1 VKARCF
7 VAAFAVI
14 AIGSCTR
21 ANPDTSAPTTP
32 PPGSSSSTLPA
43 TVVAMGITF
52 DVRCTPV
59 AESLVDIELPRPAGE
74 PKLRAITGVWDHQGI
89 AVLAD
94 DARGCGVWALGLADD
109 LSPEATAAIGDE
121 VARGVEHFGVTA
133 SPVPREP

>member
-1 VKARCF
+1 MKGRCI
-7 VAAFAVI
+7 AAVFAVI

-21 ANPDTSAPTTP
+21 GNADTSTPTTP
-32 PPGSSSSTLPA
+32 AATSSSSLPS
-43 TVVAMGITF
+43 TVQAMGITF

-59 AESLVDIELPRPAGE
+59 AEALVDIELPRLAGE

-89 AVLAD
+89 AVLAN
-94 DARGCGVWALGLADD
+94 DARGCGVWALGLAND
-109 LSPEATAAIGDE
+109 LSPEASAAIGDE

>member
-1 VKARCF
+1 MRSRCI
-7 VAAFAVI
+7 VAVIVVI

-21 ANPDTSAPTTP
+21 GDTSVPTAPAP
-32 PPGSSSSTLPA
+32 SSSSSLPSSVEA
-43 TVVAMGITF
+43 LGITF

-59 AESLVDIELPRPAGE
+59 AEALVDIELPRPAGQ

-89 AVLAD
+89 AVLAN

-109 LSPEATAAIGDE
+109 LSPEASAAIGDE

>member
-1 VKARCF
+1 MKGRCI
-7 VAAFAVI
+7 AAVFAVI

-21 ANPDTSAPTTP
+21 GNADTSTPTTP
-32 PPGSSSSTLPA
+32 AATSSSSLPS
-43 TVVAMGITF
+43 TVQALGITF

-59 AESLVDIELPRPAGE
+59 AEALVDIELPRLAGE

-89 AVLAD
+89 AVLAN
-94 DARGCGVWALGLADD
+94 DARGCGVWALGLAND
-109 LSPEATAAIGDE
+109 LSAEASAAIGDE

>member
-1 VKARCF
+1 MKGRCI
-7 VAAFAVI
+7 AAVFAVI

-21 ANPDTSAPTTP
+21 GNADTSTPTTP
-32 PPGSSSSTLPA
+32 AATSSSSLPS
-43 TVVAMGITF
+43 TVQAMGITF

-59 AESLVDIELPRPAGE
+59 AEALVDIELPRLAGE

-89 AVLAD
+89 AVLAN
-94 DARGCGVWALGLADD
+94 DARGCGVWALGLAND
-109 LSPEATAAIGDE
+109 LSAEASAAIGDE

>member
-1 VKARCF
+1 MKARRI
-7 VAAFAVI
+7 VAVCVVI

-21 ANPDTSAPTTP
+21 GGADTSTPTTP
-32 PPGSSSSTLPA
+32 ASSSSSSLPS
-43 TVVAMGITF
+43 TVEAMGITF

-59 AESLVDIELPRPAGE
+59 AEALVDIELPRPAGE

-89 AVLAD
+89 AVLAN
-94 DARGCGVWALGLADD
+94 DASGCGVWALGLAND
-109 LSPEATAAIGDE
+109 LSPEASAAIGDE